1 MAELITIYWRDIP
14 AQVIGRSGRTK
25 VKRVLPSRFAEAI
38 DTAAMRAGRGSSDAY
53 LAEWRRD
60 ARPCK
65 GNLDDAVTREVERL
79 VNDFDDEKLRR
90 VARNNGRHEEDS
102 A

>member
-25 VKRVLPSRFAEAI
+25 VKRVLPPRFADAI
-38 DTAAMRAGRGSSDAY
+38 DTAAMRAGRGNSDAY

-60 ARPCK
+60 ARPCE
-65 GNLDDAVTREVERL
+65 GNLDDAVEREVERL
-79 VNDFDDEKLRR
+79 VNSFDDDELRR
-90 VARNNGRHEEDS
+90 IARNDGRRQEDP